1 MLADAKYDASG
12 ENVTAAGAEPSCVSG
27 VGMRGLRA
35 VTCQYQISPAVL
47 PTAATFLPLWK
58 ASAQAAVPK
67 DALSERKVDTAFPE
81 EALNARATPSRQA
94 SATIFPSDA
103 KSPHSGSAPAG
114 DA

>member
-81 EALNARATPSRQA
+81 DCLLYTSPSPRDKRQ
-94 SATIFPSDA
+94 SRMPSC
-103 KSPHSGSAPAG
+103 G
-114 DA
+114 